1 MRCDTFIFRGVLS
14 AFTILIVLSLS
25 FINPSLA
32 TIGTPHIIYGKISN
46 SGGTPPVEDSLKIYA
61 YIPSR
66 PGELLDKSTVGCG
79 YDVFLND
86 GWLWF
91 ESGNYLTPW
100 SINENLRIIAVYD
113 IQPIETGV
121 IDLVFNSLGSQ
132 LLSDLRLSSGDH
144 VGPMA
149 SKSMANGANP
159 ASIPQGTASITLTAT
174 IDDSF
179 SGNSNTQGAEY
190 FIDADPGIGLGTIMT
205 PQDGS
210 FNSSQEGVSASINTY
225 SWTEGSTHSIYV
237 RGKDSANNW
246 GTTHMVAVSVTKPQK
261 IKGDLDRD
269 GDVDNNDLNIL
280 LSYRNKPASAC
291 PDCDLDG
298 DSMITVLDARKL
310 VLLCTRPRCATQ

>member
-1 MRCDTFIFRGVLS
+1 MPG
-14 AFTILIVLSLS
+14 LIEKLP
-25 FINPSLA
+25 FNPSLA
-32 TIGTPHIIYGKISN
+32 AIGTPHIIYGKVSN
-46 SGGTPPVEDSLKIYA
+46 SDGTPPVKDSLKIYA

-121 IDLVFNSLGSQ
+121 IDLVLNSSGSQ

-144 VGPMA
+144 VGPVA
-149 SKSMANGANP
+149 SNSMADGANP

-174 IDDSF
+174 IDDSL

-190 FIDADPGIGLGTIMT
+190 FIDTDPGMGLGTMMD
-205 PQDGS
+205 PEDGS
-210 FNSSQEGVSASINTY
+210 FNSSQEGVTAFINTS

-246 GTTHMVAVSVTKPQK
+246 GTIHMVAVSVTKPQK

-291 PDCDLDG
+291 TDCDLDG
-298 DSMITVLDARKL
+298 DSMITVLVARKL
-310 VLLCTRPRCATQ
+310 VLLCTRPRCAIQ